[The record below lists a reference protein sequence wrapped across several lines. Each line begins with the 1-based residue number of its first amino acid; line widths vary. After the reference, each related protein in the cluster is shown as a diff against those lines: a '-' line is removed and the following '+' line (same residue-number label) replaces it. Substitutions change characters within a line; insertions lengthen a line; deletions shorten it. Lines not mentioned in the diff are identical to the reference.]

1 MSGAG
6 AAVLESDTGAG
17 NIAEALQNYL
27 GPDASDAARRDIT
40 MFPGLRQT
48 HLTLEEHSAHFQ
60 SARQRAEARLP
71 NGGILQERLCPH
83 CASAMRVFRR
93 IKNRKSILRKIQKS
107 ACGDLLLEA
116 VKRNM
121 RRILGPCGMGMK
133 QEPYC

>member
-71 NGGILQERLCPH
+71 NGGASPEASLPSLRIHNEGISQNRESEINLSQDSEIRL
-83 CASAMRVFRR
+83 RR
-93 IKNRKSILRKIQKS
+93 FV
-107 ACGDLLLEA
+107 AG
-116 VKRNM
+116 
-121 RRILGPCGMGMK
+121 GG
-133 QEPYC
+133 